1 MNYYLQWYQLVGVL
15 GTIIYVGSYTLTQI
29 GWIRAPGYTYS
40 VSNLIAAGMVGISLL
55 YDFNLASALIQLLW
69 IVISIVGI
77 TKLVRCSSAG
87 STNFHGDSLG

>member
-1 MNYYLQWYQLVGVL
+1 MDNYLQWYQLVGVL

-40 VSNLIAAGMVGISLL
+40 LSNLIAASMVGISLL

-69 IVISIVGI
+69 ILISIVGI
-77 TKLVRCSSAG
+77 TKLVRCSSTSAT
-87 STNFHGDSLG
+87 SFHSKSPG